1 MGPSALADP
10 AAAGAAAAGL
20 AIVERAPAKVNLCLH
35 VTGRRPDGYH
45 ELDSLVAFA
54 DVGDEVVA
62 TGCADAA
69 QLLVFCDE
77 MPVVP
82 VAGTLVVPGGTAN
95 LAWRALAALA
105 TAIGGT
111 PGIEVTLR
119 KRLPAGA
126 GLGGGSSD
134 AAAVIRAAAALHAR
148 EGELPAPLLALGADV
163 PMCLLPRPWRVRGIG
178 EQLQPVTLAHDLPA
192 LLVWPG
198 RAVATPAV
206 FRARTGDFGAAI
218 PETALAL
225 LARDPLA
232 ALAGLRNDLEA
243 AARAI
248 EPAVGEA
255 LEAVRRLARCRLAR
269 MSGSGSA
276 VFGLFERDA
285 DAAAAAAT
293 LAGVRPDWWVRATT
307 LHAGP
312 VTTRVDG
319 RC

>member
-1 MGPSALADP
+1 M
-10 AAAGAAAAGL
+10 
-20 AIVERAPAKVNLCLH
+20 NLCLH

-54 DVGDEVVA
+54 DIGDEVTA
-62 TGCADAA
+62 TRCPDGARLA
-69 QLLVFCDE
+69 VFCDE

-82 VAGTLVVPGGTAN
+82 GASRPVVPVGTDN

-105 TAIGGT
+105 DAIGGT
-111 PGIEVTLR
+111 PGIEIALR

-134 AAAVIRAAAALHAR
+134 AAAVIRAAAALHGRAGEAPAR
-148 EGELPAPLLALGADV
+148 PVALGADV
-163 PMCLLPRPWRVRGIG
+163 PMCLAPRPWRARGIG
-178 EQLQPVTLAHDLPA
+178 ELLQPVALAHDLPT

-206 FRARTGDFGAAI
+206 FGARTGGFGAGI
-218 PETALAL
+218 PQAALAL
-225 LARDPLA
+225 LARDPVA

-243 AARAI
+243 AALRVEAAI
-248 EPAVGEA
+248 GEA
-255 LEAVRRLARCRLAR
+255 LAAVNRSPRCRLAR

-285 DAAAAAAT
+285 DAAAAAAA
-293 LAGVRPDWWVRATT
+293 LARARPDWWVRATT
-307 LHAGP
+307 LRAGP
-312 VTTRVDG
+312 VTTRAAGVCRPDLP
-319 RC
+319 